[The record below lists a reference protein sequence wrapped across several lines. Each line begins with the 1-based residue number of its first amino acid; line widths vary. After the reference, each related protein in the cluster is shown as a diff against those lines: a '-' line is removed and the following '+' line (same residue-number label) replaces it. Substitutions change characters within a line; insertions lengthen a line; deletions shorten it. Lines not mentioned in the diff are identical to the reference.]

1 MESLPFELGPIRPVD
16 EADSL
21 LIRTTRGCPW
31 NNCEVLTAYPGQFD
45 EICHQLRAQVV

>member
-1 MESLPFELGPIRPVD
+1 MNNFEQGPIRPPA

-31 NNCEVLTAYPGQFD
+31 NNC
-45 EICHQLRAQVV
+45 